1 MHLSPNNNHLP
12 PVWAQPKKIPHKH
25 PHGRNSAHPIDITP
39 NNSSKARGIQ
49 PENLLKKVL
58 PFPLKHKANSTLPN
72 SSNKNPN
79 NRVWKPKK
87 NPSFLITRNY
97 KQPSSISATSEYH
110 KNRTRDRE
118 ISILSPLKKKKKK
131 IPQSSLLFPSS
142 QQLQQQQNT
151 TKSSKNIYN
160 KASGRHGSKAKKTKK
175 EDRLCI
181 LLSYISFSS
190 LAQILT

>member
-110 KNRTRDRE
+110 KNRTRDTE
-118 ISILSPLKKKKKK
+118 ISILSPFKKKSLKVHSFFHHLSNYNNNKIQPRAARIYITRQVAGMEVKQRKRRKK
-131 IPQSSLLFPSS
+131 IGSASYSCSLIFLF
-142 QQLQQQQNT
+142 
-151 TKSSKNIYN
+151 
-160 KASGRHGSKAKKTKK
+160 H
-175 EDRLCI
+175 
-181 LLSYISFSS
+181 F
-190 LAQILT
+190 

>member
-1 MHLSPNNNHLP
+1 MHLSPNNSHLP

-58 PFPLKHKANSTLPN
+58 PFPLKHKANSTLRN

-87 NPSFLITRNY
+87 NPTFLIARNY

-110 KNRTRDRE
+110 KNRTRDTE
-118 ISILSPLKKKKKK
+118 ISILSPLKKK
-131 IPQSSLLFPSS
+131 IPQSSLLSPSS

>member
-1 MHLSPNNNHLP
+1 MTFTQKESHVLWFINMHLSPNNNHLP

-58 PFPLKHKANSTLPN
+58 PFPLKHKANSTLRN

-118 ISILSPLKKKKKK
+118 ISILSPLKKKKKN
-131 IPQSSLLFPSS
+131 PSKFTPFS
-142 QQLQQQQNT
+142 IISATTTT
-151 TKSSKNIYN
+151 TKYN
-160 KASGRHGSKAKKTKK
+160 Q
-175 EDRLCI
+175 EQQE
-181 LLSYISFSS
+181 YI
-190 LAQILT
+190 

>member
-1 MHLSPNNNHLP
+1 MHLSPNNSHLP

-58 PFPLKHKANSTLPN
+58 PFPLKHKANSTLRN

-110 KNRTRDRE
+110 KNRTRDTE
-118 ISILSPLKKKKKK
+118 ISILSPFKKKKKK
-131 IPQSSLLFPSS
+131 SLKVHSFFHHLSNYNNNKIQPRAARIYITRQVAGMEVKQRKRRKKIGSASYSLIFLFH
-142 QQLQQQQNT
+142 L
-151 TKSSKNIYN
+151 
-160 KASGRHGSKAKKTKK
+160 
-175 EDRLCI
+175 
-181 LLSYISFSS
+181 
-190 LAQILT
+190 